1 MNDFEKQLFDIRRSV
16 RYHMKRC
23 RFYDSFHD
31 VITALN
37 VMLGVSAIYSLL
49 SNLLTTNTIAMIV
62 SFISAMGVIDLVIG
76 TSRKARVHND
86 LANKFIDLEQYMLG
100 KGEESLKRVISKR
113 LEIEK
118 TEPPVLSVLDVICHN
133 EQVLADGYD
142 KKYLQNIGWGQ
153 RLLSNFIDF
162 RIHTLGDNKS

>member
-1 MNDFEKQLFDIRRSV
+1 MCDFDKQLFDIRRSV

-49 SNLLTTNTIAMIV
+49 TNIISTNIIAIIV
-62 SFISAMGVIDLVIG
+62 GFISAMGVIDLVIG
-76 TSRKARVHND
+76 TSRKARLHND
-86 LANKFIDLEQYMLG
+86 LANKFIELEQYMLG
-100 KGEESLKRVISKR
+100 KDEESLKRVISKR

-142 KKYLQNIGWGQ
+142 KSHIQKIGWGQ

-162 RIHTLGDNKS
+162 RTHTLGAK